1 MQKKRRVLIFGLFL
15 AIGLEAMAQS
25 FGGGSGTEN
34 DPYLIA
40 SKRDMVALAVA
51 VNSGNSYSGSFFLLT
66 RDLTDVA
73 TTIGNAKENYFG
85 GIFDGG
91 NHIINAGIDV
101 NCSSSSTAAFAGI
114 FGCLSGAIVKN
125 LLVTGNVSAS
135 SLTSKT
141 SNTSLAG
148 GICGYAYRSTIIN
161 CANTCDVSSQSK
173 YSSSDDVCE
182 GDCAG
187 GICGLAK
194 ESTINFCYNT
204 GDIAAFNFT
213 YNSDYSNITP
223 IAGGV
228 CGNMTATTVSFSYN
242 TGRVTAQSTYY
253 NYESSAGGICGYSRG
268 KIVESSLVYS
278 RINYCY
284 NTGSIISEL
293 SGALSY
299 SLPVFAGGI
308 CGWSLGTTIITG
320 CFAANATITG
330 KMGNEYGGKIGRIRG
345 QGDYSSAVVDM
356 CYAASSMNL
365 NGATI
370 TSQSI
375 SGAHGRDASM
385 ASFQSQVWLEDNL
398 LWDFDDTWYFSSGT
412 GGFPLLKK
420 DQRIEF
426 ELMVTELTYGDQT
439 QVGLAAT
446 SSNNSE
452 PIVFTSS
459 DNHIAEVTGAT
470 LHIKKAGTVVITASQ
485 PSLNMYKS
493 ATVNRSLT
501 IKPKLLTVRANDLSR
516 VYGDSLPRFTANYDG
531 FVSGESE
538 ADLTQLPTFSCSATL
553 TSNVGT
559 YVVTPCAA
567 QSPNYTFT
575 YETGQLT
582 VTKAPLKVYLPD
594 TTFCYGESYPSMMLL
609 QYEGLKNNEQ
619 QPALKAGNKIYLNW
633 KAGQKP
639 GTYSSTFAPGEPINY
654 VYLPYEGNTF
664 TITKAPLQVFVS
676 DTFKVYGAD
685 PTVFTL
691 TYSGFK
697 YGDTVDSLL
706 GVPTAK
712 TLATATSP
720 VGDYPITMTGGESDC
735 YTFVYQPCTLHVT
748 RADLTVVALDTTK
761 VYGEKNPAFA
771 VSYMGLRNSDTEAV
785 LPNMTVKST
794 ADVQSGVGTYHI
806 VPEGPFETD
815 NYRVFYQQGALS
827 VLPAPL
833 TVQVKDT
840 SRYYGVANPAFE
852 AVYSGFRNGDSIDV
866 LLNRPTFSTMA
877 NDTSWVGDSVVTVS
891 GGRADNYHFDTYL
904 PGTLMIK
911 KAPLT
916 FYLEDVEMEYGD
928 KTFSYSTYYDGYCDN
943 KDSLYYF
950 VRRFAIETETDSTSK
965 PGTYPVMFSG
975 PSSSNYDVNY
985 ESEDLTIYTRI
996 LKVKAG
1002 SYTRQYGFPNPEFV
1016 LAYEGFV
1023 NNDTPDSLEIQPV
1036 AVCTATDT
1044 SGVGEYSVEIP
1055 AVFPTC
1061 YRLFRY
1067 NGTLT
1072 ITPLEQSI
1080 IWEQAL
1086 DSLIQ
1091 GQQVFLSAATTAAL
1105 PVSFSLEPNNVARL
1119 YKANGQTYLD
1129 CFGHGQVLLK
1139 AFQGGNDNVFSA
1151 PNNTKVINVLP
1162 LQTAKS
1168 YTLTIQ
1174 SGEGGVTKQAVDSG
1188 SQVRIGIEPSLGW
1201 VVHTVSFN
1209 GVEVTDSLVGSV
1221 FITPPMMSDGL
1232 LSITFELINQAVE
1245 MVVSPV
1251 KVYTRPSE
1259 IVVYGLTPGET
1270 VELYGINGTVE
1281 RKVLAERNEQSFSVR
1296 PGAAYLVRA
1305 GGKTVKVVL

>member
-1 MQKKRRVLIFGLFL
+1 VFLNTFEQKDGMKEINGKYMQKRKNVFFICLMMAFGF
-15 AIGLEAMAQS
+15 EAMAQP
-25 FGGGSGTEN
+25 FGGGTGTDD
-34 DPYLIA
+34 DPYLIT
-40 SKRDMVALAVA
+40 SKRDIVALAVA
-51 VNSGNSYSGSFFLLT
+51 VNSGNTYSGKCFLLT
-66 RDLTDVA
+66 SDLTDVA
-73 TTIGNAKENYFG
+73 TTIGYSKDKYFG

-91 NHIINAGIDV
+91 DHTINIVADV
-101 NCSSSSTAAFAGI
+101 QGSSAAPDAFAGV
-114 FGCLSGAIVKN
+114 FGCLVGATVKH
-125 LLVTGNVSAS
+125 LSVTGSIVSTS
-135 SLTSKT
+135 SSY
-141 SNTSLAG
+141 SYAG
-148 GICGYAYRSTIIN
+148 GICGYAYRSTIIR
-161 CANTCDVSSQSK
+161 
-173 YSSSDDVCE
+173 
-182 GDCAG
+182 
-187 GICGLAK
+187 
-194 ESTINFCYNT
+194 CYNK
-204 GDIAAFNFT
+204 GNIA
-213 YNSDYSNITP
+213 SYSKED
-223 IAGGV
+223 AGTLMV
-228 CGNMTATTVSFSYN
+228 
-242 TGRVTAQSTYY
+242 
-253 NYESSAGGICGYSRG
+253 AGGICGYLMHSTL
-268 KIVESSLVYS
+268 I
-278 RINYCY
+278 YCY
-284 NTGSIISEL
+284 NLGRVL
-293 SGALSY
+293 SQSTYFLSY
-299 SLPVFAGGI
+299 TSSGGI
-308 CGWSLGTTIITG
+308 AGICDDLSTISNCYNSGNIFATVTSPPYWASYPSTLPHIGGVCGLSANNGQISS

-330 KMGNEYGGKIGRIRG
+330 KVGDEYGGNIGRIYG
-345 QGDYSSAVVDM
+345 QGNNSSAAVDM
-356 CYAASSMNL
+356 CYAAFSMEL
-365 NGATI
+365 NGTAT
-370 TSQSI
+370 TSQSLT
-375 SGAHGRDASM
+375 SSQGRDASM
-385 ASFQSQVWLEDNL
+385 ASFQSRSWFDENM
-398 LWDFDDTWYFSSGT
+398 LWDYDDVWYLSSDSSG
-412 GGFPLLKK
+412 FPILKK
-420 DQRIEF
+420 EQRIDF
-426 ELMVTELTYGDQT
+426 SLDVADMTYGDQT
-439 QVGLAAT
+439 QMGLVAT
-446 SSNNSE
+446 SSNNDE
-452 PIVFTSS
+452 PIVFASS
-459 DNHIAEVTGAT
+459 NQEIAAVDGST
-470 LHIKKAGTVVITASQ
+470 LYLKKSGTVTISASQ
-485 PSLNMYKS
+485 ASHDEYKS

-516 VYGDSLPRFTANYDG
+516 VYGDSLPQFTANYDG

-575 YETGQLT
+575 YETGELT
-582 VTKAPLKVYLPD
+582 ITKAPLNVYLPD

-761 VYGEKNPAFA
+761 VYGDDNPAFA
-771 VSYMGLRNSDTEAV
+771 VSYVGLRNNDTEVV
-785 LPNMTVKST
+785 LPNLTVNST
-794 ADVQSGVGTYHI
+794 ADERSDVGAYPI

>member
-1 MQKKRRVLIFGLFL
+1 MVCLLAAIFVVALSAEAERRIIHVPEANGLSSLLPYGERENVTELIISGYLDGADFSIIREMASSNGNLSTL
-15 AIGLEAMAQS
+15 DMENVSIVNNLNPYIRYPYTTYHYPDGIGEAMFRECTKLITIKLPREALYIYENAFQGCS
-25 FGGGSGTEN
+25 NLVYVELPSMLQRIDKAAFNGCTNLTTVDLPDAATTLGESVFSGCSSLKQVT
-34 DPYLIA
+34 IGA
-40 SKRDMVALAVA
+40 GMH
-51 VNSGNSYSGSFFLLT
+51 
-66 RDLTDVA
+66 
-73 TTIGNAKENYFG
+73 TIGNY
-85 GIFDGG
+85 
-91 NHIINAGIDV
+91 
-101 NCSSSSTAAFAGI
+101 AFAACGNLKEVI
-114 FGCLSGAIVKN
+114 LLSDTV
-125 LLVTGNVSAS
+125 
-135 SLTSKT
+135 
-141 SNTSLAG
+141 SLAG
-148 GICGYAYRSTIIN
+148 NAVFTPSLEPTI
-161 CANTCDVSSQSK
+161 
-173 YSSSDDVCE
+173 YS
-182 GDCAG
+182 
-187 GICGLAK
+187 
-194 ESTINFCYNT
+194 
-204 GDIAAFNFT
+204 
-213 YNSDYSNITP
+213 
-223 IAGGV
+223 
-228 CGNMTATTVSFSYN
+228 MTADRYKAAPYWSN
-242 TGRVTAQSTYY
+242 L
-253 NYESSAGGICGYSRG
+253 SSHLVNLVDHDSILLMTERIGPKRL
-268 KIVESSLVYS
+268 VHFDTNHFVYS
-278 RINYCY
+278 GVVPDVTYTNALQQY
-284 NTGSIISEL
+284 EL
-293 SGALSY
+293 SVDLREMSKEAGIHNTNVVFRLSDGTQELAMSVPY
-299 SLPVFAGGI
+299 HYTIDKAPLTIAVKDTSRIFGDENPTFECFFSGFVGQDAVTSLTALPVFSTEATPTTTVGI
-308 CGWSLGTTIITG
+308 H
-320 CFAANATITG
+320 
-330 KMGNEYGGKIGRIRG
+330 
-345 QGDYSSAVVDM
+345 DV
-356 CYAASSMNL
+356 
-365 NGATI
+365 
-370 TSQSI
+370 
-375 SGAHGRDASM
+375 
-385 ASFQSQVWLEDNL
+385 
-398 LWDFDDTWYFSSGT
+398 
-412 GGFPLLKK
+412 
-420 DQRIEF
+420 
-426 ELMVTELTYGDQT
+426 
-439 QVGLAAT
+439 
-446 SSNNSE
+446 
-452 PIVFTSS
+452 
-459 DNHIAEVTGAT
+459 
-470 LHIKKAGTVVITASQ
+470 TAS
-485 PSLNMYKS
+485 
-493 ATVNRSLT
+493 
-501 IKPKLLTVRANDLSR
+501 
-516 VYGDSLPRFTANYDG
+516 G
-531 FVSGESE
+531 
-538 ADLTQLPTFSCSATL
+538 
-553 TSNVGT
+553 
-559 YVVTPCAA
+559 A